1 MAINVALNKTATASN
16 FVMPYAASKAVN
28 GIVNTSTDRWL
39 TNAVPAWLRVDLGTT
54 YCINRWVVRHLPVA
68 GWQAP
73 DYCLS
78 DYKLQGSND
87 NNAWFDLDSIVG
99 NTTSV
104 TDRTFAAASYRYVRV
119 YVTKGL
125 KTNTQLA
132 SLLEVEVYMADNV
145 ATLSNMTLSSG
156 TLTPAFGSGVYTY
169 TDNVPYTVS
178 SITLTPIA
186 TDSRATITVNGTA
199 VASGTPSAPI
209 TLNYGTNTVTV
220 QVTAADTATKLT
232 YTTTVTRAGS
242 PLLANM
248 IVNGLS
254 TALPFTSG
262 TFSYTTAVGYDTSS
276 VTISVA
282 AQDSRSTITVNGTAV
297 PSGGTSEPINLNV
310 GSNTVTVIVTAVGGA
325 TQTYTVAI
333 TRNGSQYLSALTLTD
348 IPFTF
353 AKNTYSY
360 NVNGGYDVATTSIN
374 ATKEDATANMVI
386 TANGTV
392 VTNGQSFN
400 LNVGSNTITVD
411 VTATVG
417 GGHQQY
423 LFTVT
428 RLHSTRLSTLAIAK
442 VGMGSN
448 PTWDNSFSAD
458 RLSYSVKT
466 YTTYVKVTPTVE
478 DATSTFVMKVNG
490 VVTPIAN
497 NVAAPSTVT
506 IEVSSTYGVPMST
519 YSVALTK

>member
-1 MAINVALNKTATASN
+1 
-16 FVMPYAASKAVN
+16 
-28 GIVNTSTDRWL
+28 
-39 TNAVPAWLRVDLGTT
+39 
-54 YCINRWVVRHLPVA
+54 
-68 GWQAP
+68 
-73 DYCLS
+73 
-78 DYKLQGSND
+78 
-87 NNAWFDLDSIVG
+87 
-99 NTTSV
+99 
-104 TDRTFAAASYRYVRV
+104 
-119 YVTKGL
+119 
-125 KTNTQLA
+125 
-132 SLLEVEVYMADNV
+132 
-145 ATLSNMTLSSG
+145 
-156 TLTPAFGSGVYTY
+156 
-169 TDNVPYTVS
+169 
-178 SITLTPIA
+178 
-186 TDSRATITVNGTA
+186 
-199 VASGTPSAPI
+199 
-209 TLNYGTNTVTV
+209 
-220 QVTAADTATKLT
+220 
-232 YTTTVTRAGS
+232 
-242 PLLANM
+242 M
-248 IVNGLS
+248 IVNGLA
-254 TALPFTSG
+254 TTLPFASG
-262 TFSYTTAVGYDTSS
+262 TFAYTASVGYDTSS
-276 VTISVA
+276 VSVSVA
-282 AQDSRSTITVNGTAV
+282 AQDSNATIKVNGTVVA
-297 PSGGTSEPINLNV
+297 SGGTSGQIALNV
-310 GSNTVTVIVTAVGGA
+310 GSNTITTVVTAVGGV
-325 TQTYTVAI
+325 TQTYTVTI
-333 TRNGSQYLSALTLTD
+333 TRNGSQYLSALTLAG
-348 IPFTF
+348 IAFTF

-360 NVNGGYDVATTSIN
+360 NVNGGYDVATTSVN

-400 LNVGSNTITVD
+400 LNIGSNTITVD